1 MLFNFLELKKAK
13 AQRFAKV
20 YRLKNKENP
29 LLLSSEM

>member
-20 YRLKNKENP
+20 YRLKKNP